1 MKISIKELSNNY
13 LNTEGAVVVFA
24 INIEGGY
31 EFQKPALEFNKKTNG
46 ALLMPQI
53 YLNFKES
60 MAKWSN
66 CLRRTVLLQV
76 ELFYLD

>member
-46 ALLMPQI
+46 ALLNAANLSKFQGK
-53 YLNFKES
+53 YGQ
-60 MAKWSN
+60 MAERCCCK
-66 CLRRTVLLQV
+66 
-76 ELFYLD
+76 